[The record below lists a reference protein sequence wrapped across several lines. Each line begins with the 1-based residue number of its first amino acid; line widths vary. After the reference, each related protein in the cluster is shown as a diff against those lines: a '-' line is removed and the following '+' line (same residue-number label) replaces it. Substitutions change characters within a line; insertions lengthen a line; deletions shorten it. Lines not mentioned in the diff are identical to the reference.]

1 MRSCSIRMGSRR
13 DGFGSNCQFPNRR
26 GPLLMN
32 LPDNHPSFDEF
43 AQLVIARLQE
53 TGVTGEISYDP
64 EEFEIS
70 VAGEIKS
77 VLYLG
82 NAYRDYCSCS
92 DKDRPESLRRF

>member
-1 MRSCSIRMGSRR
+1 MGR
-13 DGFGSNCQFPNRR
+13 
-26 GPLLMN
+26 
-32 LPDNHPSFDEF
+32 PDNNPSFDEF
-43 AQLVIARLQE
+43 AQLVIARLRE

-92 DKDRPESLRRF
+92 DKDRPESLRRFVRSWLDAHKPAPEEYADIQPDILPAV